1 MRIYVKVTPRAG
13 KNEVV
18 KISDAEYKVKV
29 TAPPEKGKAN
39 EQVIQ
44 LLADYFKVPK
54 SLVNIAG
61 GKSAR
66 TKIIDIEKSA

>member
-1 MRIYVKVTPRAG
+1 MRVIPRAG

-39 EQVIQ
+39 EKVVE
-44 LLADYFKVPK
+44 LLAYYFKVPK
-54 SLVNIAG
+54 SSVSIIA

-66 TKIIDIEKSA
+66 IKIIDVGQ